1 MFDSPYR
8 LADPWLLGL
17 LALVAAVWLLSRRAG
32 RRGGGALIISSVAG
46 LRQAPPS
53 WRIRYRWILT
63 LLRVVAVVLLVF
75 ALARPQVGRASA
87 KIPTRGIDVVIA
99 LDLSGSMLDP
109 GLSSG
114 SKLDGA
120 KQAIKRFIAQR
131 KNDQVG
137 LVVFESE
144 SRVVSPLTN
153 DYHALEQQ
161 VDQVKNGLL
170 PDGTAIGLGIAD
182 AINLLRGSTAK
193 SKVIILATDG
203 ENNQHRLEPEQAVDF
218 AKALDM
224 KLYTIGMLAQN
235 ETPST
240 TQIDE
245 RSMQQWAKSTG
256 GFYGRAQSESQ
267 LQHIFDTISQLETSQ
282 LERNHYTS
290 YEELFGFFLVPALGL
305 VMLEAGLGATVF
317 RRAP

>member
-1 MFDSPYR
+1 MFDSAYR
-8 LADPWLLGL
+8 FADPWLLGL
-17 LALVAAVWLLSRRAG
+17 LALVAAVWLLSRRTG
-32 RRGGGALIISSVAG
+32 RRRGALVISSVTA
-46 LRQAPPS
+46 LRGAPAS
-53 WRIRYRWILT
+53 WRIRWRWVLT
-63 LLRVVAVVLLVF
+63 ALRVAADGLLVI

-87 KIPTRGIDVVIA
+87 KVPTRGIDVVIA

-114 SKLDGA
+114 SKLEGA
-120 KQAIKRFIAQR
+120 KQAIKQFIAQR

-161 VDQVKNGLL
+161 VDQVRNGLL
-170 PDGTAIGLGIAD
+170 ADGTAIGLGIAD
-182 AINLLRGSTAK
+182 AVNLLRGSTAK

-218 AKALDM
+218 AKALGM
-224 KLYTIGMLAQN
+224 KLYTIGLLAAN
-235 ETPST
+235 ETPAT

-245 RSMQQWAKSTG
+245 RAMQQWAKSTG
-256 GFYGRAQSESQ
+256 GFYGRAQTESQ
-267 LQHIFDTISQLETSQ
+267 LQRIFDTISQLETSQ
-282 LERNHYTS
+282 LQRTHYTG
-290 YEELFGFFLVPALGL
+290 YDELFGFFLVPALGL
-305 VMLEAGLGATVF
+305 IVLEAGLGATLF

>member
-1 MFDSPYR
+1 MFDSAYR
-8 LADPWLLGL
+8 FDSPWLLGL
-17 LALVAAVWLLSRRAG
+17 LALAAAVWLLSRRVG
-32 RRGGGALIISSVAG
+32 RRGGGALVISSVAG
-46 LRQAPPS
+46 LRRVRPS
-53 WRIRYRWILT
+53 WRIRYRWTLT
-63 LLRVVAVVLLVF
+63 LLRVLAVVLLVF
-75 ALARPQVGRASA
+75 ALARPQIGRASA
-87 KIPTRGIDVVIA
+87 RIPTRGIDIVVA

-109 GLSSG
+109 GLSAG
-114 SKLDGA
+114 SKLAGA
-120 KQAIKRFIAQR
+120 KQAINQFIAQR
-131 KNDQVG
+131 KNDRVG

-161 VDQVKNGLL
+161 VDQVNNGLL

-203 ENNQHRLEPEQAVDF
+203 ENNQHRLEPEQAVGF
-218 AKALDM
+218 AKSLKM

-235 ETPST
+235 ETPAT
-240 TQIDE
+240 TEVDE

-256 GFYGRAQSESQ
+256 GFYGRAQTESQ
-267 LQHIFDTISQLETSQ
+267 LQHIFDTISKLETSQ

-290 YEELFGFFLVPALGL
+290 YDELFGFFLVPALGL
-305 VMLEAGLGATVF
+305 LMLEAGLGATLF

>member
-1 MFDSPYR
+1 VFDSAYR
-8 LADPWLLGL
+8 LDSPWMLGL
-17 LALVAAVWLLSRRAG
+17 LALVAAAWLISRRS
-32 RRGGGALIISSVAG
+32 RRRGGALIISSVSS
-46 LRQAPPS
+46 LRPVRPS
-53 WRIRYRWILT
+53 WRIRYRWTLT
-63 LLRVVAVVLLVF
+63 LLRIVAAVLLVL

-87 KIPTRGIDVVIA
+87 KIPTRGIDIVIA

-120 KQAIKRFIAQR
+120 KQAIKQFVAQR
-131 KNDQVG
+131 KNDRVG

-161 VDQVKNGLL
+161 IDQVKNGLL
-170 PDGTAIGLGIAD
+170 PDGTAIGLGVAD
-182 AINLLRGSTAK
+182 AINLLRGSTSK

-218 AKALDM
+218 ARSLNM

-235 ETPST
+235 ETPAT
-240 TQIDE
+240 TQVDE
-245 RSMQQWAKSTG
+245 RAMQQWAKSTG
-256 GFYGRAQSESQ
+256 GFYGRAQTESQ
-267 LQHIFDTISQLETSQ
+267 LQHIFQTISRLETSQ

-290 YEELFGFFLVPALGL
+290 YDELFGVFLLPALGL
-305 VMLEAGLGATVF
+305 LVLEAGLGATLF
-317 RRAP
+317 RRVP

>member
-1 MFDSPYR
+1 MFDPAYR
-8 LADPWLLGL
+8 FADPWLLGL
-17 LALVAAVWLLSRRAG
+17 LALVLAVWLLSRRAG
-32 RRGGGALIISSVAG
+32 GRRGALVISSVAG
-46 LRQAPPS
+46 LRGAPPS
-53 WRIRYRWILT
+53 WRIRWRWTLT
-63 LLRVVAVVLLVF
+63 ALRVAAGMLLVV
-75 ALARPQVGRASA
+75 ALARPQLGRASA
-87 KIPTRGIDVVIA
+87 RIPTRGIDVVIA

-109 GLSSG
+109 GLSAG

-120 KQAIKRFIAQR
+120 KQAIKQFIAQR

-218 AKALDM
+218 ARSLGM
-224 KLYTIGMLAQN
+224 RLYTIGMLAQN
-235 ETPST
+235 ETPAT
-240 TQIDE
+240 TEVDE

-256 GFYGRAQSESQ
+256 GFYGRAQTESQ
-267 LQHIFDTISQLETSQ
+267 LQHIFDEISRLETSQ
-282 LERNHYTS
+282 LERTHYTG
-290 YEELFGFFLVPALGL
+290 YDELFGFFLVPALGL
-305 VMLEAGLGATVF
+305 IALEAGLGATLF